1 MIMEKTAS
9 STLNN
14 YSLSHFTMMQNRKIY
29 SVTTGFLGLMLVLAL
44 LPVSKTIA
52 QQATPAYEVVT
63 PTDPSIPPAPRLFV
77 VPADG
82 RVTLYWDDS
91 AEGFVDPVMAARNV
105 SQTRRR
111 NFEGYKVYKATDPE
125 FLDAFAVTDNKGNIQ
140 GYRPIAQFD
149 RANGIGNY
157 HPAAINGMRYW
168 LGSDT
173 GVERVF
179 VDTDVE
185 NGRTYY
191 YAVVAF
197 THGDALAD
205 FPVPLVN
212 PMTGQPY
219 EFPPASN
226 TIYTHHPRESLL
238 DRSVDRNTGQISL
251 GRNVV
256 RVTPNA
262 GASGYLEPVD
272 PIVERVS
279 GSAGGTITAE
289 IIDPNRVLPNTTY
302 LITFQDT
309 IIPGSTALDPDLVIT
324 KSFSMRNENTGELVF
339 DRDERFRTEQL
350 QIRDGLLISIRNA
363 GDTVRVNDELSRWI
377 PRQNRTVHDF
387 RFGVNTRFSK
397 LADYRV
403 EFADEAVSRSQA
415 YQLQVGGLTLN
426 LPAEDVNF
434 RVYNTTEGREIP
446 FAFFVNPQIPRDLR
460 DVKFFDS
467 QNGVAV
473 GGAGQIRTT
482 SDGGSTWQ
490 SGESVT
496 DRRLLSVFFYNENL
510 GWAVGEGGAL
520 IKTDNG
526 GATWVAI
533 GTNTTR
539 VLYDVH
545 FTSAT
550 NGIAVGENGLII
562 RTTDGGFSWQ
572 NVTSNSV
579 RLLRG
584 VHFLNETHGVVV
596 GNQTEVLLTTDG
608 GITWS
613 RNGVTF
619 NGGTSADLLRNLT
632 SVHFVDESNGWT
644 VGFLGVVW
652 RTSDGGRTWNRQTAP
667 QNALLN
673 KVHFADVNNGWIV
686 GNSGAIFATINGG
699 STWTT
704 QQSQSTINLYS
715 IEVINNQ
722 NVIVVGEGPTILNT
736 SNAGVSWSR
745 ITTEKRFRAYT
756 EPNGQVRSDE
766 IYFIEDFGSES
777 NVITWKV
784 SLLPDLRGQSIDPGN
799 GDILELVTIKPFTRA
814 DSYRFS
820 ITDVN
825 VPRLASEIPK
835 DVLEN
840 IRVVPNPY
848 VVTHI
853 AEPKQY
859 GSGQGD
865 RQLHFTNLPAKCTI
879 RIFNVSGQ
887 LVQTIQV
894 DNNFGINRYIWDMR
908 NSLGYE
914 IPYGVYVYHVEAPGV
929 GNKTGKFAVIK

>member
-1 MIMEKTAS
+1 
-9 STLNN
+9 
-14 YSLSHFTMMQNRKIY
+14 
-29 SVTTGFLGLMLVLAL
+29 MLFI
-44 LPVSKTIA
+44 LPGTISYA
-52 QQATPAYEVVT
+52 QQTDPAYEVVI
-63 PTDPSIPPAPRLFV
+63 PTDPSTPPAPRLFA

-105 SQTRRR
+105 SQARRR
-111 NFEGYKVYKATDPE
+111 NFEGYKIYKATDPE
-125 FLDAFAVTDNKGNIQ
+125 FLDAFAVTDNRGNIQ

-149 RANGIGNY
+149 RNNGIRNY

-173 GVERVF
+173 GIERVF
-179 VDTDVE
+179 VDTAVE

-191 YAVVAF
+191 YAVVAY
-197 THGDALAD
+197 THGDAQTD

-212 PMTGQPY
+212 PLTGQPY
-219 EFPPASN
+219 EFPPATN

-238 DRSVDRNTGQISL
+238 DRSVDRSTGQILL
-251 GRNVV
+251 GRNVIK
-256 RVTPNA
+256 VTPNA
-262 GASGYLEPVD
+262 GSIGYLEPVN
-272 PIVERVS
+272 PILERLS
-279 GSAGGTITAE
+279 GSAGGTIQAE

-309 IIPGSTALDPDLVIT
+309 IIPGSTTLDPDLVIT

-377 PRQNRTVHDF
+377 PQQNRLLHDF
-387 RFGVNTRFSK
+387 RFGVNTRYSK
-397 LADYRV
+397 LADYRI
-403 EFADEAVSRSQA
+403 EFADEPVSRSQA

-434 RVYNTTEGREIP
+434 KVFNTTDGNEIP

-460 DVKFFDS
+460 DVTFFDEL
-467 QNGVAV
+467 NGVAV

-482 SDGGSTWQ
+482 SDGGETWQ
-490 SGESVT
+490 STEAVT
-496 DRRLLSVFFYNENL
+496 DKRLLSVFFLNDNL
-510 GWAVGEGGAL
+510 GWAVGEGGVL
-520 IKTDNG
+520 IKTENG
-526 GATWVAI
+526 GNSWSFI
-533 GTNTTR
+533 GTNTTS

-545 FTSAT
+545 FTTA
-550 NGIAVGENGLII
+550 NIGIAVGENGLII
-562 RTTDGGFSWQ
+562 RTTDGGFTWQ
-572 NVTSNSV
+572 NVTSNSI
-579 RLLRG
+579 RLLRN
-584 VHFLNETHGVVV
+584 VHFVSETHGIAV

-608 GITWS
+608 GLTWS
-613 RNGVTF
+613 KDGVTF
-619 NGGTSADLLRNLT
+619 NGGTIADLLRNLT
-632 SVHFVDESNGWT
+632 SVHFVDESNGWA
-644 VGFLGVVW
+644 VGFLGVIW
-652 RTSDGGRTWNRQTAP
+652 RTSDGGRTWNRQSAP
-667 QNALLN
+667 QNTLLN
-673 KVHFADVNNGWIV
+673 KVQFADVNNGWIV
-686 GNSGAIFATINGG
+686 GNSGVIFATTNGG
-699 STWTT
+699 TNWTV
-704 QQSQSTINLYS
+704 QQSQTTINLYS
-715 IEVINNQ
+715 IDVINTQ
-722 NVIVVGEGPTILNT
+722 HVIVIGEGPTILTT
-736 SNAGVSWSR
+736 SNAGIIWSR

-756 EPNGQVRSDE
+756 QPNGQVRSDE
-766 IYFIEDFGSES
+766 IYFIENFGTES

-784 SLLPDLRGQSIDPGN
+784 SLIPDSRGQSIDPGN

-825 VPRLASEIPK
+825 IPRVSSEISG
-835 DVLEN
+835 DVLDY
-840 IRVVPNPY
+840 IKVVPNPY
-848 VVTHI
+848 VVTHV
-853 AEPKQY
+853 AEPRQY
-859 GSGQGD
+859 GNAQGD

-887 LVQTIQV
+887 LVQTIHV

-914 IPYGVYVYHVEAPGV
+914 IPYGVYVYHVEAPGI